1 MMKTYMP
8 KGIYRSQAEVILMLF
23 LTPPPPT
30 RARTHTQNT
39 CRFSFIPKSIDAL
52 LELQF
57 LECQPTPS
65 QNNKDNY

>member
-23 LTPPPPT
+23 LTPPPQ
-30 RARTHTQNT
+30 RTHTHTHTT

>member
-8 KGIYRSQAEVILMLF
+8 KEIYRSQAEVILMLF
-23 LTPPPPT
+23 LTPHA
-30 RARTHTQNT
+30 RAHTHTKINT
-39 CRFSFIPKSIDAL
+39 CRFSFIPKFIDSL

-57 LECQPTPS
+57 LERQPTPS